1 MEDLIEAYI
10 TKQPL
15 EVQAILRRVRQL
27 VLEVDPD
34 LTQTISYMMPTFKK
48 NGKSVF
54 HFAAQKNH
62 LGIYPTPSPIEH
74 FAARLERYKTSKGAI
89 QMPWSQPL
97 DEELIQDLVRFKL
110 KEVENG

>member
-1 MEDLIEAYI
+1 MADVIETYI
-10 TKQPL
+10 TNAPF
-15 EVQAILRRVRQL
+15 EVQDILRRVRQL

-48 NGKSVF
+48 HGKPVLY
-54 HFAAQKNH
+54 FAAQKNH
-62 LGIYPTPSPIEH
+62 LGIYPTPSAIEH
-74 FAARLERYKTSKGAI
+74 FAARLGGYKTSKGAI

-110 KEVENG
+110 DELKKS

>member
-10 TKQPL
+10 TKQPE

-34 LTQTISYMMPTFKK
+34 LTETISYMMPTFKK
-48 NGKSVF
+48 HGQPILY
-54 HFAAQKNH
+54 FAAQKNH
-62 LGIYPTPSPIEH
+62 LGIYPTSSPMSH
-74 FAARLERYKTSKGAI
+74 FATRLEGYKTSKGAI

-110 KEVENG
+110 KEAEN

>member
-1 MEDLIEAYI
+1 MEDLIGAYI
-10 TKQPL
+10 EKAPL
-15 EVQAILRRVRQL
+15 EVQGVLRRVRQL

-74 FAARLERYKTSKGAI
+74 FAVRLEGYKTSKGAI

-97 DEELIQDLVRFKL
+97 DEDLIQDLVRFKL